1 MSSDQLGQPS
11 ASMSTDSDSST
22 AAEAAA
28 PAKRT
33 RKPAV
38 RKPKAAAAVVA
49 EAAVAQAPAAEAP
62 AEIAAAVE
70 ANIPAAAAP
79 AVIEPAVEASAPA
92 APRTRKTLVRK
103 PKVVAEAPVESPQLA
118 LAMAPAP
125 LPPPESVPLASTPVV
140 VVDAELP
147 QTNAAEPTPVEAA
160 PPAAVPSAPRQ
171 RVTLP
176 HPIIHRV
183 HPVALGRKRD
193 ALQYL
198 LAQTPDQP
206 TLIYTRTKHGA
217 DKIARHLERCGL
229 KAAAIHGDKSGGAR
243 ARALAGFKSGE
254 LQALVITDIAARML
268 DFTGL
273 PRIIGYD
280 LPHIPDDYVQRVLRT
295 GSADQAGLS
304 LTLITQEES
313 PQYRGVR
320 DLLSQLIDLSPL
332 PGFEAPEPFDPERDP
347 PQRTDGESGDGAPQ
361 GASAAAP
368 AQAQGQGPQGDP
380 RRENREGRNRRN
392 RRDRHG
398 RGEQRDR
405 PEGEAMPNAAPALV
419 PVEELVADAPM
430 QPQRDE
436 RPRNDRPPKPERP
449 RKEKVERAEKPEI
462 GNRALPPPKPLP
474 DYEEEDRPGPGNSLA
489 SPPPSQYDTGGF
501 GRRGR
506 RRDPFA
512 PVVIGAEGEFNIYD
526 ERQPDDYRDQWSI
539 LGPDGGRPSWTYA
552 QDGNVEEAPRRQFQ
566 GPPQGRRGGGGG
578 GSSGGGGGGP
588 RGAHRGPQQGR
599 GGQQRHNRPRR
610 ADGR

>member
-1 MSSDQLGQPS
+1 MSSDQLGQSP
-11 ASMSTDSDSST
+11 ASLSTDSDPST
-22 AAEAAA
+22 SEAAPAPAKRVRKAPVRKPKVEAAA
-28 PAKRT
+28 PAD
-33 RKPAV
+33 AGV
-38 RKPKAAAAVVA
+38 I
-49 EAAVAQAPAAEAP
+49 E
-62 AEIAAAVE
+62 
-70 ANIPAAAAP
+70 AAP
-79 AVIEPAVEASAPA
+79 AVIEPPPVIEPPAVIEAPA
-92 APRTRKTLVRK
+92 AAEPAAAVVVAPPRTRKTLVRK
-103 PKVVAEAPVESPQLA
+103 PKVAAGAEPESPQLSLTMA
-118 LAMAPAP
+118 VAPAAAVIESTAANATKSDLLLVESAPAVTPTEAVAAAPAP
-125 LPPPESVPLASTPVV
+125 VEM
-140 VVDAELP
+140 
-147 QTNAAEPTPVEAA
+147 AAPAA
-160 PPAAVPSAPRQ
+160 PPLVSAPKQ

-243 ARALAGFKSGE
+243 NRALTGFKSGE

-268 DFTGL
+268 DFVGL

-280 LPHIPDDYVQRVLRT
+280 LPHIPEDYVQRVLRT
-295 GSADQAGLS
+295 GSAEQPGLS

-320 DLLSQLIDLSPL
+320 DLLSQLIDLAPL

-347 PQRTDGESGDGAPQ
+347 PQRLEAEAAD
-361 GASAAAP
+361 AAP
-368 AQAQGQGPQGDP
+368 AGPPATSTHAPAGDG
-380 RRENREGRNRRN
+380 RRDGHEGRNRRN

-398 RGEQRDR
+398 RVEQRDR
-405 PEGEAMPNAAPALV
+405 PEGETPPTVTAVSEESAAEPV
-419 PVEELVADAPM
+419 PRQMRE
-430 QPQRDE
+430 E
-436 RPRNDRPPKPERP
+436 RPPRNERPPRPERP
-449 RKEKVERAEKPEI
+449 RKEKAEKPEI
-462 GNRALPPPKPLP
+462 GNRALPPPKVYH
-474 DYEEEDRPGPGNSLA
+474 DDEDDDRPGPGNSLA
-489 SPPPSQYDTGGF
+489 APPPSQYDTGGF

-552 QDGNVEEAPRRQFQ
+552 QEGNTEEAPRRQFQ
-566 GPPQGRRGGGGG
+566 GPPQGRRSPGGGGGGGGG
-578 GSSGGGGGGP
+578 GSSRGP
-588 RGAHRGPQQGR
+588 HRGPQQGQGR

>member
-1 MSSDQLGQPS
+1 MSSDLLGQSP
-11 ASMSTDSDSST
+11 ASLSTDSDSST
-22 AAEAAA
+22 AEAAPAPAKRARKAPVRKPKAEAAA
-28 PAKRT
+28 PADAGVIEAA
-33 RKPAV
+33 PAAIE
-38 RKPKAAAAVVA
+38 PPAVVA
-49 EAAVAQAPAAEAP
+49 APPAAE
-62 AEIAAAVE
+62 
-70 ANIPAAAAP
+70 PAATVEVAP
-79 AVIEPAVEASAPA
+79 
-92 APRTRKTLVRK
+92 PRTRKTLVRK
-103 PKVVAEAPVESPQLA
+103 PKVVVDTVPESPQLSLTMDVA
-118 LAMAPAP
+118 
-125 LPPPESVPLASTPVV
+125 
-140 VVDAELP
+140 
-147 QTNAAEPTPVEAA
+147 
-160 PPAAVPSAPRQ
+160 PAAVVVESTPADAPEADSLLAEPAPAVTLTEPVAATPAPAEATAAAAAPVVSAPKQ

-176 HPIIHRV
+176 HPIVHRV

-280 LPHIPDDYVQRVLRT
+280 LPHIPEDYVQRVLRT
-295 GSADQAGLS
+295 GSAEQPGLS

-320 DLLSQLIDLSPL
+320 DLLSQLIDLAPL
-332 PGFEAPEPFDPERDP
+332 PGFEAAEPFDPERDP
-347 PQRTDGESGDGAPQ
+347 PQRADADSGDGAP
-361 GASAAAP
+361 AMAATAAP
-368 AQAQGQGPQGDP
+368 VQGQGPGPGQPGDG
-380 RRENREGRNRRN
+380 RREGREGRNRRN
-392 RRDRHG
+392 RRDRNG
-398 RGEQRDR
+398 RSEQRDR
-405 PEGEAMPNAAPALV
+405 PEVEAAPSAMPAASEEIVSEAAPR
-419 PVEELVADAPM
+419 
-430 QPQRDE
+430 PQMREE
-436 RPRNDRPPKPERP
+436 RPVRNERPPKPERP
-449 RKEKVERAEKPEI
+449 RKEKAEKPEI
-462 GNRALPPPKPLP
+462 GNRALPPPKVYH
-474 DYEEEDRPGPGNSLA
+474 DDEDDDRPGPGNSLA

-512 PVVIGAEGEFNIYD
+512 PAVIGAEGEFNIYD

-552 QDGNVEEAPRRQFQ
+552 QDGNTEEAPRRQFQ
-566 GPPQGRRGGGGG
+566 GPPQGRRSGGGGGG
-578 GSSGGGGGGP
+578 GSARGP
-588 RGAHRGPQQGR
+588 HRGPQQGQGR
-599 GGQQRHNRPRR
+599 GGQPRHNRPRR